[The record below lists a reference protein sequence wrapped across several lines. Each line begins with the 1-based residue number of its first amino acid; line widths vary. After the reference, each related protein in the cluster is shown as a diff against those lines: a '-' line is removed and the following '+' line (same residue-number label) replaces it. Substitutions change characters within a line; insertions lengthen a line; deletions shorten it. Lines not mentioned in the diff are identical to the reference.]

1 MTSPRRRPLFLP
13 KCHSDHD
20 KTGILLLHRPNGNL
34 WAPTTSPAMK
44 RLPGL
49 FFAKIYQVWNETCT
63 LIDVWYGVIF
73 RGSMQ
78 KAINDKRLFFIRIVQ
93 TKNHYIWCKL
103 GNRNQWG
110 FFWVLKLHIF
120 LHIFLHIAKP
130 SLVHKMYLLT
140 GAGYKSEGDIKFCSV
155 SERIN
160 RKYRCLGVR
169 ILQNGN
175 GRETGLQSLR
185 FWEKVFS
192 WIKFFFPLK
201 LRISQTIFSY
211 FTVSKNYG
219 SMKITTS
226 LFLEKIKSKLS
237 SFKRV
242 SPFFILIMV
251 TKKRED
257 K

>member
-1 MTSPRRRPLFLP
+1 MSYKNELSLIWKIFL
-13 KCHSDHD
+13 KAFKWD
-20 KTGILLLHRPNGNL
+20 KVRFCSSIYLQAALNWLNMVRDDDFLTG
-34 WAPTTSPAMK
+34 
-44 RLPGL
+44 
-49 FFAKIYQVWNETCT
+49 V
-63 LIDVWYGVIF
+63 
-73 RGSMQ
+73 
-78 KAINDKRLFFIRIVQ
+78 KRLFFIRIVQ
-93 TKNHYIWCKL
+93 TKKHFIWCKL

-226 LFLEKIKSKLS
+226 SFLEKIKSKLS

-242 SPFFILIMV
+242 SPFFILIMT